1 MKDFLDR
8 ILSLRWFALLR
19 KEFRQI
25 SRNKRLVVML
35 IIPPTLNVVLFGY
48 ALNPTVDN
56 LRLGVVDE
64 SRTYESREL
73 ISAMVESGSFQ
84 ISGQYASAD
93 EMGHDLAA
101 ADLDIG
107 LVIPRDF
114 AESRARNQTAEVQVL
129 VDAVNSNTANI
140 AAGYAGRII
149 AENLSIAR
157 FTGLLSP
164 ASAMGMAGL
173 SQG

>member
-1 MKDFLDR
+1 MAWRVGCTDRSVDHRFGIFPDRVAANAEDGGECVKDFLDR

-73 ISAMVESGSFQ
+73 ISAMVESG
-84 ISGQYASAD
+84 
-93 EMGHDLAA
+93 
-101 ADLDIG
+101 
-107 LVIPRDF
+107 
-114 AESRARNQTAEVQVL
+114 
-129 VDAVNSNTANI
+129 
-140 AAGYAGRII
+140 
-149 AENLSIAR
+149 
-157 FTGLLSP
+157 
-164 ASAMGMAGL
+164 
-173 SQG
+173 